1 MKMTKLSEKL
11 LKYMVVEY
19 KNHGTD
25 MFSFETFKDL
35 HPNETDDFIS
45 KALYRLRD
53 EDLVS
58 VYAADNVAYN
68 TVLLPQGIAYCEE
81 NNFLKNGYKIV
92 KEARSW
98 LP

>member
-1 MKMTKLSEKL
+1 
-11 LKYMVVEY
+11 
-19 KNHGTD
+19 
-25 MFSFETFKDL
+25 MFSFETFKEL
-35 HPNETDDFIS
+35 YQNETDDFIS

-81 NNFLKNGYKIV
+81 NNFLKTGYKFAKKQDHGYPNQQLSNHQQLNHLRRDSTPCAV
-92 KEARSW
+92 
-98 LP
+98 

>member
-1 MKMTKLSEKL
+1 
-11 LKYMVVEY
+11 
-19 KNHGTD
+19 
-25 MFSFETFKDL
+25 MFSFETFKEL
-35 HPNETDDFIS
+35 YQNETDDFIS

-81 NNFLKNGYKIV
+81 NNFLKTGYKFA

-98 LP
+98 LSNQQLSNHQQLNHLRRDSTPCAV